1 MVQAGGN
8 EKGAVYKSCPGFHRQ
23 KVPRQPR
30 LPRETMATQME
41 EMTCLVEGRT
51 IGPRRELPRSPQK
64 PVSGNW
70 SL

>member
-30 LPRETMATQME
+30 LPRETMAT
-41 EMTCLVEGRT
+41 RW
-51 IGPRRELPRSPQK
+51 RR
-64 PVSGNW
+64 
-70 SL
+70 